1 MAMRAKMRTRTRHDA
16 MTGEV
21 AVIREQ
27 GQTFVVLAV
36 KPHVVQ
42 SPTERQ
48 QRVAA
53 SREWFG
59 VRTALL
65 AEDGRTWGP
74 NDIVRWLQNI
84 HPGQLPWRKFTV

>member
-1 MAMRAKMRTRTRHDA
+1 

-21 AVIREQ
+21 AVIKEQ
-27 GQTFVVLAV
+27 GQTFAVLAV

-42 SPTERQ
+42 SPSEREATL
-48 QRVAA
+48 AA
-53 SREWFG
+53 ARGWFG

-84 HPGQLPWRKFTV
+84 HVSQLPWRKFTV

>member
-1 MAMRAKMRTRTRHDA
+1 MQ
-16 MTGEV
+16 GEV

-27 GQTFVVLAV
+27 GQTFAVLTV

-42 SPTERQ
+42 NPAEREAM
-48 QRVAA
+48 VASA
-53 SREWFG
+53 RRWFG

-84 HPGQLPWRKFTV
+84 HVSQLPWRKFSI

>member
-1 MAMRAKMRTRTRHDA
+1 

-21 AVIREQ
+21 ALIREQ
-27 GQTFVVLAV
+27 GQTFAVLAV

-42 SPTERQ
+42 NPPEREAL
-48 QRVAA
+48 VAA
-53 SREWFG
+53 ANGWFG

-84 HPGQLPWRKFTV
+84 HATQLPWRTFSV

>member
-1 MAMRAKMRTRTRHDA
+1 MQ
-16 MTGEV
+16 GEV

-27 GQTFVVLAV
+27 DQTFAVLAV

-42 SPTERQ
+42 NPAEREAM
-48 QRVAA
+48 VASA
-53 SREWFG
+53 RRWFG

-65 AEDGRTWGP
+65 AEGGRTWGP

-84 HPGQLPWRKFTV
+84 HVSQLPWRKFNV

>member
-1 MAMRAKMRTRTRHDA
+1 

-21 AVIREQ
+21 ALIQEQ
-27 GQTFVVLAV
+27 GQTFAVLAV

-42 SPTERQ
+42 NPPEREAM
-48 QRVAA
+48 VAA
-53 SREWFG
+53 ARGWFG

-84 HPGQLPWRKFTV
+84 HVNQLPWRKFTV

>member
-1 MAMRAKMRTRTRHDA
+1 MN
-16 MTGEV
+16 GEV

-27 GQTFVVLAV
+27 GQTFAVLAV

-42 SPTERQ
+42 SPSEREAM
-48 QRVAA
+48 VAA
-53 SREWFG
+53 ARGWFG

-84 HPGQLPWRKFTV
+84 HPGQLPRRKFSV

>member
-1 MAMRAKMRTRTRHDA
+1 L
-16 MTGEV
+16 TGEV
-21 AVIREQ
+21 AVVRDQ
-27 GQTFVVLAV
+27 GQTFAVLAV

-42 SPTERQ
+42 SPTEREAMLG
-48 QRVAA
+48 AA
-53 SREWFG
+53 RGWFG

-74 NDIVRWLQNI
+74 NDIVRGLRNI

>member
-1 MAMRAKMRTRTRHDA
+1 MQ
-16 MTGEV
+16 GEV

-27 GQTFVVLAV
+27 GQTFAVLAV

-42 SPTERQ
+42 NPAEREAM
-48 QRVAA
+48 VASA
-53 SREWFG
+53 RRWFG

-84 HPGQLPWRKFTV
+84 HVSQLPWRKFSI

>member
-1 MAMRAKMRTRTRHDA
+1 

-21 AVIREQ
+21 ALIREQ
-27 GQTFVVLAV
+27 GQTFAVLAV

-42 SPTERQ
+42 SPTERETML
-48 QRVAA
+48 AA
-53 SREWFG
+53 AREWFG

-74 NDIVRWLQNI
+74 NDIVRWLRNVRVS
-84 HPGQLPWRKFTV
+84 QLPWRQFSV

>member
-1 MAMRAKMRTRTRHDA
+1 MQ
-16 MTGEV
+16 GEV

-27 GQTFVVLAV
+27 GQTFAVLAV

-42 SPTERQ
+42 SPSEREAM
-48 QRVAA
+48 VTAA
-53 SREWFG
+53 RGWFG

-74 NDIVRWLQNI
+74 NDIVRWLQGI
-84 HPGQLPWRKFTV
+84 HPGQLPWRKFSI

>member
-1 MAMRAKMRTRTRHDA
+1 

-21 AVIREQ
+21 AVIKEQ
-27 GQTFVVLAV
+27 GQTFAVLAV

-42 SPTERQ
+42 SPPEREAM
-48 QRVAA
+48 VAA
-53 SREWFG
+53 ARQWFG

-74 NDIVRWLQNI
+74 DDIVRWLQNI
-84 HPGQLPWRKFTV
+84 HVSQLPWRQFTV

>member
-1 MAMRAKMRTRTRHDA
+1 

-21 AVIREQ
+21 ALIREQ
-27 GQTFVVLAV
+27 GQTFAVLAV

-42 SPTERQ
+42 NPSEREAL
-48 QRVAA
+48 VAA
-53 SREWFG
+53 ASGLFG
-59 VRTALL
+59 VRTTLL

-84 HPGQLPWRKFTV
+84 HVSQLPWRKFSV